1 MWPSY
6 VPSDTSLREHEW
18 LTLLQN
24 PKLRA
29 FIKSELEKK
38 VVKDY
43 KFDEA
48 PLEYNT
54 WLVFRRIVDLI
65 LMCDFTSY
73 MCFAIACTSKPADE
87 WIFTTIVRWLAAAAV
102 FALNV
107 WIKLDAHRVV
117 KDYAW
122 YWGDFFFLV
131 DQQLIFDGVFEM
143 APHPMYTI
151 GYVGFYGISL
161 AAASYKVL
169 FLSMF
174 GHAMQFAFLQMVEN
188 PHIDKIYNAPPPKK
202 QLHEPPQNAT
212 SVSRPR
218 TPRTDTAA
226 AWPNPGMNKPP
237 QTHPTLDLDLY
248 RVTDTST
255 MIIQVLV
262 FLLTIVTPRTPVY
275 KTLFTIA
282 AVVGRSWFSLGIGF
296 LLNRQSEKKK
306 WTRHFIRVGESTGEA
321 WRQWKGTYHMSMI
334 MCYATF
340 AAAAWKNYSPP
351 EVWGEGLVLLKHTI
365 GIGLVALQLWVA
377 FSVYDQLGEYGWFYG
392 DFFFDHSPKLTYGGI
407 YRFLNNPERLLG
419 LAGLWGASL
428 ITNSKTVF
436 CLAVFSQILGWIQ
449 LEAVERPHM
458 EKLYGRHIR
467 QDSGLSKSLKRS
479 LPPPLSQWQEKLET
493 NAEKL
498 VENIEEFLD
507 AAKPQIEAKIEE
519 VVGPT
524 KDWLAN
530 RPATIGTVRRESDDS
545 DIDKDLYSLEIIDEG
560 RTDNVNGSDSILQ
573 LEFGAPIKVG
583 WVAPA
588 AHSKKDWIGI
598 YSLASRNASRKIT
611 TVSSQGRW
619 TATNGGEYDDLTP
632 EQGIISSDQ
641 PLQARNQEDNA
652 LVTGEIVFAGDKLWW
667 EQGIFEFRFHH
678 NGKHTV
684 MAISQPF
691 EIRIPRFKEE
701 DLDLLDD
708 ISGQSLG
715 SAHNEELIRRAIET
729 VLLPVV
735 QNCFERNPD
744 HAPST
749 PQETFGGLIE
759 RDGKYARRVVYA
771 IQRMFGIDFAPQV
784 VKADG
789 QVSNLAWRIL
799 EAEKVLQ
806 PYSMS
811 KSRGTTTPVG

>member
-1 MWPSY
+1 
-6 VPSDTSLREHEW
+6 
-18 LTLLQN
+18 
-24 PKLRA
+24 
-29 FIKSELEKK
+29 
-38 VVKDY
+38 
-43 KFDEA
+43 
-48 PLEYNT
+48 
-54 WLVFRRIVDLI
+54 
-65 LMCDFTSY
+65 MCDFTSY
-73 MCFAIACTSKPADE
+73 MCFAIACASKPADE
-87 WIFTTIVRWLAAAAV
+87 YILTTIVRWLAAASV

-131 DQQLIFDGVFEM
+131 DQELIFDGVFEM

-169 FLSMF
+169 FLSIF

-188 PHIDKIYNAPPPKK
+188 PHIDKTYNAPSPKK
-202 QLHEPPQNAT
+202 QLHDPPHNAT
-212 SVSRPR
+212 ATSRPKS
-218 TPRTDTAA
+218 PRTDTAA
-226 AWPNPGMNKPP
+226 AWPNPGLNKPP
-237 QTHPTLDLDLY
+237 QTHATLDLDLY

-255 MIIQVLV
+255 IIIQVLV
-262 FLLTIVTPRTPVY
+262 FLLTIVTPKTTAY
-275 KTLFTIA
+275 KLLFMIA
-282 AVVGRSWFSLGIGF
+282 AILSRAWFSLGIGF

-340 AAAAWKNYSPP
+340 AAASWKNYSAPASW
-351 EVWGEGLVLLKHTI
+351 EEGLVLLKHTV
-365 GIGLVALQLWVA
+365 GVSLVALQLWVA

-392 DFFFDHSPKLTYGGI
+392 DFFFDQSSKLTYGGI

-428 ITNSKTVF
+428 ITNSKSIF
-436 CLAVFSQILGWIQ
+436 GLALFSQILGWIQ

-467 QDSGLSKSLKRS
+467 EDSGLSKSLKRS
-479 LPPPLSQWQEKLET
+479 LPPPLRQWQDKLET
-493 NAEKL
+493 GLEDL
-498 VENIEEFLD
+498 VETVEEFLD
-507 AAKPQIEAKIEE
+507 AAKPQIEAKLGE

-524 KDWLAN
+524 KDWLAS
-530 RPATIGTVRRESDDS
+530 RPANITVVRRDS
-545 DIDKDLYSLEIIDEG
+545 DELDLDKAQYSLEIVSEG
-560 RTDNVNGSDSILQ
+560 RADKAAGADSILQ
-573 LEFGAPIKVG
+573 LEYGAPIRVR
-583 WVAPA
+583 WTAPA
-588 AHSKKDWIGI
+588 GHSKKDWVGV
-598 YSLASRNASRKIT
+598 YSLASRNASRDVT

-619 TATNGGEYDDLTP
+619 VATNTGEYDDLSP
-632 EQGIISSDQ
+632 EQGIITSDQ
-641 PLQARNQEDNA
+641 KVSTTEKVEEIDV
-652 LVTGEIVFAGDKLWW
+652 VTGEMLFAGDKLWW
-667 EQGIFEFRFHH
+667 RQGIFEFRYHH

-684 MAISQPF
+684 LAISQPF
-691 EIRIPRFKEE
+691 EIRIPRFNEE
-701 DLDLLDD
+701 DLDLVEP
-708 ISGQSLG
+708 SGHSITSTQ
-715 SAHNEELIRRAIET
+715 NEEMIRKAIEAA
-729 VLLPVV
+729 LLPVV

-749 PQETFGGLIE
+749 AYERFGGLIE

-771 IQRMFGIDFAPQV
+771 IQHMFGIEFAPQV
-784 VKADG
+784 VKSDG

-811 KSRGTTTPVG
+811 KSRGTSTPVG